1 MESRKS
7 KWKWENLKKLKKPNK
22 EQLAVILLCGV
33 LLAVIA
39 IPVSPENPSRG
50 EDGQQETNTAETEG
64 STREIL
70 SYEEQLEQRLS
81 EALSQVSGV
90 GRTRVLITL
99 ETTGEQVVEKDEPGS
114 SQTVQEKDA
123 SGGSRETTERSWS
136 ESTVYREESDGS
148 KVPYVVKELE
158 PQIQGVLVIAEGG
171 GNPVIR
177 QEILEA
183 VEALFPI
190 EAHKIKIMKMEGAK

>member
-64 STREIL
+64 STRESL

-114 SQTVQEKDA
+114 SQTVQEEDA